1 MAMKQP
7 RPTYQSWICSALVG
21 LLLVLTSGTSAL
33 PSSPSE
39 AAMQVAIYEGEISV
53 DLKAAQIRE
62 VLAVIGQ
69 QANLRIYIDEA
80 TNGTVHAQFRG
91 IALDEGLRRLLHAA
105 SLSYTL
111 LYARGSAEA
120 AILQEVRVFG
130 VTHGEPTPHRE
141 KPRLGREQR
150 TAGQIAAMP
159 PEESEE
165 PEPSELDEEIEPDIA
180 EPEPEIDAEQN

>member
-1 MAMKQP
+1 
-7 RPTYQSWICSALVG
+7 
-21 LLLVLTSGTSAL
+21 
-33 PSSPSE
+33 
-39 AAMQVAIYEGEISV
+39 MQVATHEGEISV

-80 TNGTVHAQFRG
+80 TNATVHAQFRG

-120 AILQEVRVFG
+120 AILREVRVFG
-130 VTHGEPTPHRE
+130 VAHGEPTFHRDR
-141 KPRLGREQR
+141 PRLGLLGQR
-150 TAGQIAAMP
+150 SAGQVAAMP

-165 PEPSELDEEIEPDIA
+165 PEPSELDGESEPDIA
-180 EPEPEIDAEQN
+180 ELEPEIDAEQN